1 MKKFFT
7 TMFACVFGV
16 LIAGFVM
23 FWIMILSFAGIA
35 TLSSSAEYQTSPKT
49 ILHINLS
56 GILTERT
63 KEDPMNMIFGDN
75 TETLGLDE
83 TLKAISI
90 AKDDKNISGIYIE
103 ANGLSAGV
111 ASINA
116 IRDALNDFK
125 ESGKFIYAY
134 GDNYSQRE
142 YYLSAA
148 ADSVFMNPVGMLDFR
163 GLASEITFYKN
174 LMEKVGIEMQV
185 FKVGTYKSAVEP
197 YIATKMS
204 EANKE
209 QTRIYMDAIWS
220 DLLTNLSK
228 SRSIP
233 VLQLNAYADTLLMTK
248 APETILKYGFVDKL
262 IYRPAFENL
271 LKEKVGID
279 KDKELTL
286 ASVKEI
292 ASISQPKNN
301 AKDKIAVVYAV
312 GEIDGASG
320 DGINTEKLVKD
331 LTKIEADKNI
341 KAVVLR
347 VNSPGGSAFGS
358 EQVWEAL
365 EQIKKA
371 GKPVVASMG
380 DVAASGGY
388 YISCGANRI
397 FAEPTTLTGSIGIFG
412 LIPNFG
418 NLLTDKIGLTFDG
431 VKTNKYGT
439 FPNVT
444 SAMTPDER
452 LQMQQYVERG
462 YELFTSRCAEGRHM
476 DIAAIKKIAEGRVW
490 DGTTAKKIGLV
501 DELGSMKDAI
511 EWIAQEANMEKYAL
525 EEYPKKKGIFEELM
539 EQFGNKTKTAVLKSY
554 LGSDYIYFET
564 LKNMREI
571 DPLQCRMEDIVIY

>member
-1 MKKFFT
+1 
-7 TMFACVFGV
+7 
-16 LIAGFVM
+16 
-23 FWIMILSFAGIA
+23 
-35 TLSSSAEYQTSPKT
+35 
-49 ILHINLS
+49 
-56 GILTERT
+56 
-63 KEDPMNMIFGDN
+63 
-75 TETLGLDE
+75 
-83 TLKAISI
+83 
-90 AKDDKNISGIYIE
+90 
-103 ANGLSAGV
+103 
-111 ASINA
+111 
-116 IRDALNDFK
+116 
-125 ESGKFIYAY
+125 
-134 GDNYSQRE
+134 
-142 YYLSAA
+142 
-148 ADSVFMNPVGMLDFR
+148 
-163 GLASEITFYKN
+163 
-174 LMEKVGIEMQV
+174 
-185 FKVGTYKSAVEP
+185 
-197 YIATKMS
+197 MS

-271 LKEKVGID
+271 LKEKIGID